1 MAVIRQSGGTG
12 MEIDLPSELAIVT
25 GAGSGIGAAITAR
38 LARAGAVLAIG
49 RRIDKLVAVADQG
62 SGATI
67 IPWVMDVSER
77 RDVDRLA
84 QKLRADGVTVSALV
98 NNAGIARSGAAT
110 LSQTD
115 LRENWDSVIATNLT
129 GAFQLAMAV
138 APFLRRPGG
147 RIVNIGSIAA
157 YTGGRSKGSA
167 IYAASKAGMNGLTA
181 GLAREFSDEGITVN
195 AIAPGLVAETEFT
208 AAWDPER
215 LRLLVSETPVGRP
228 GTASEIA
235 ATVAFLCGPEAGYI
249 TGQVIH
255 QNGGTYFAP

>member
-1 MAVIRQSGGTG
+1 MDIELPT
-12 MEIDLPSELAIVT
+12 EIAIVT
-25 GAGSGIGAAITAR
+25 GAGSGIGAAIAKR
-38 LARAGAVLAIG
+38 LAEMWPVLVIG
-49 RRIDKLVAVADQG
+49 RRFDRLVEVADG
-62 SGATI
+62 NGTGL
-67 IPWVMDVSER
+67 IPWAMDVTDRS
-77 RDVDRLA
+77 DVDRLA
-84 QKLRADGVTVSALV
+84 EKLRTDGVKVSALV
-98 NNAGIARSGAAT
+98 NNAGLARSGAAA
-110 LSQTD
+110 LPQTD
-115 LRENWDSVIATNLT
+115 LRENWDTVIATNLT

-167 IYAASKAGMNGLTA
+167 IYAASKAGMNGLTV

-195 AIAPGLVAETEFT
+195 AVAPGLVAETEFT
-208 AAWDPER
+208 GGWDPER
-215 LRLLVSETPVGRP
+215 VRQMVSETPVGRA

-235 ATVAFLCGPEAGYI
+235 ATVAFLCGSEAGYI